1 VKRGRQQ
8 KNVMKAKC
16 LENSERNSELKLK
29 KEMRK
34 EEKE

>member
-1 VKRGRQQ
+1 VKGSRQQ

-16 LENSERNSELKLK
+16 LENSEKNSEIKIK